1 MVASSRRPELASGH
15 QPKMADEADGNS
27 NFVRTLANCDK
38 KTRERGLAALSLWLS
53 RRTEVGGGPP

>member
-1 MVASSRRPELASGH
+1 
-15 QPKMADEADGNS
+15 MADEADGNS